1 MLKTKISDGS
11 ISIGDYLTVS
21 FIRTFRI
28 PDDGKT
34 YPLPNGYGKFPI
46 FKVADHWKTV
56 PSHWMVQGG
65 GIFIP
70 MFLSEAMWIK
80 FSSPSWHPNAVKIGA
95 GGVNVINGKEWNSRI
110 KTDENDYVVCPPQE
124 WLDGI
129 YIGNDQVRQ
138 FVSVLPNSGESLESK
153 VKGADKTRGIQISVF
168 DAKKGVF
175 PDKNPNQDQNPH
187 QNILYQAAAN
197 SNRSGDLDK
206 IDELVISGGGKI
218 SQKIYEDPHGASV
231 WDNSN
236 YGVVNIFIVNVVE
249 FINITGGIPIRSPVT
264 YEEAKKRGLPWFKL
278 YDEELESI
286 KQKGLDL

>member
-1 MLKTKISDGS
+1 MLKTKISDGD
-11 ISIGDYLTVS
+11 ICIGDYLSVS

-34 YPLPNGYGKFPI
+34 YPLPSGYGRFPI
-46 FKVADHWKTV
+46 FKVADYWKTV
-56 PSHWMVQGG
+56 PSHWVVQGG

-80 FSSPSWHPNAVKIGA
+80 FSSASWHPNAVKIGV
-95 GGVNVINGKEWNSRI
+95 GGINVINGKKWDSRI
-110 KTDENDYVVCPPQE
+110 RTDEHDYIVCPPQE

-138 FVSVLPNSGESLESK
+138 FVSVLPNSGQSLESK
-153 VKGADKTRGIQISVF
+153 IKGSDSVRGIQISVF

-175 PDKNPNQDQNPH
+175 PDENPH
-187 QNILYQAAAN
+187 RIVLYQTSTPNN
-197 SNRSGDLDK
+197 SDGNLNK

-218 SQKIYEDPHGASV
+218 TQKIYEDPYGAST

-236 YGVVNIFIVNVVE
+236 YGIVNVFIVNVEE
-249 FINITGGIPIRSPVT
+249 FINITGKLPISTPIT
-264 YEEAKKRGLPWFKL
+264 YKEALKRGMPWFKL

-286 KQKGLDL
+286 KQKGLDI

>member
-1 MLKTKISDGS
+1 MLTTKISDNS
-11 ISIGDYLTVS
+11 ISIGDYLSVS

-28 PDDGKT
+28 PDDGNA
-34 YPLPNGYGKFPI
+34 YPLPKGYGTFPI
-46 FKVADHWKTV
+46 FKVADYWKTV

-70 MFLSEAMWIK
+70 MFLSEALWIK
-80 FSSPSWHPNAVKIGA
+80 FSSTPWHPNAVKIGV
-95 GGVNVINGKEWNSRI
+95 GGVNVINGRNWDSRI
-110 KTDENDYVVCPPQE
+110 KTDENDYIVCPPQE

-129 YIGNDQVRQ
+129 YIGDNQVRQ

-153 VKGADKTRGIQISVF
+153 VKGADKTRGIQIAVF

-175 PDKNPNQDQNPH
+175 PDEDPH
-187 QNILYQAAAN
+187 PTILFQVTN
-197 SNRSGDLDK
+197 SSNKDGDLDK

-218 SQKIYEDPHGASV
+218 TQKIYEDPHGASV

-236 YGVVNIFIVNVVE
+236 YGILNIFIISIEE
-249 FINITGGIPIRSPVT
+249 FMRITGTVPISSPIT
-264 YEEAKKRGLPWFKL
+264 YKEALKKGLPWFKL

-286 KQKGLDL
+286 KQNGVNI